1 MKLVHLIFAT
11 VIALTAFYIKLDNP
25 NTVVFLYIVVLAFF
39 YAFGTFNN
47 EPNISHI
54 SMILVIVT
62 LVEHVTF
69 AYGLVNL
76 GQLGDNFLII
86 GTIVFGLQ
94 ILINLLAV
102 LLFMF
107 RVQISRLF
115 SSSSKIILTD
125 FDGLFHWLF
134 IAAGFVNVLALVENA
149 LRNALGWHSLTFIYD
164 TYEIYGYAL
173 MAIACGLLLTML
185 ILKVKNRQLT

>member
-25 NTVVFLYIVVLAFF
+25 NNVVFLYIVVLAFF
-39 YAFGTFNN
+39 YAFGIFNN

-62 LVEHVTF
+62 LIEHLTF

-94 ILINLLAV
+94 ILINLLAI

-115 SSSSKIILTD
+115 SNSSKIILTD

-134 IAAGFVNVLALVENA
+134 IAAGFVNVLALIENA
-149 LRNALGWHSLTFIYD
+149 LRNAFGWHSLTFIYD

-185 ILKVKNRQLT
+185 ILKVKNKQFT